1 MTRYFSRVTFIAALL
16 AAGGCGSTVVAP
28 PPPVDGGVVCRF
40 PDGTECRPGQSCPSP
55 DGCNTCGCSGDGVLA
70 CTARACVDGGPP
82 DVSERRTCVS
92 SADCPG
98 GEECHIVEGCATPS
112 YCGPLLGRPCSGD
125 LTPYCGCDG
134 RTFNASSTCPT
145 RTYEHRGPCGAVD
158 AGSPADGGAT
168 CRSTSDCPPSMMCQG
183 APGCDVPWRCVP
195 ATACTPDIARF
206 CGCDGVTFEGSSTCA
221 GRPYRAFGRCP
232 AADGGT
238 SCAPMDAVG
247 EGLCD
252 GYFGVAW
259 NGSACVSITGCR
271 CVGADCPRAYR
282 DREECVAACGG

>member
-1 MTRYFSRVTFIAALL
+1 MTRYLSRVTFIAALL

-82 DVSERRTCVS
+82 DVSERRACVS

-112 YCGPLLGRPCSGD
+112 YCGPLLGRQCSGD

-145 RTYEHRGPCGAVD
+145 RTYENRGPCGAVD
-158 AGSPADGGAT
+158 AGSPADGGA
-168 CRSTSDCPPSMMCQG
+168 
-183 APGCDVPWRCVP
+183 
-195 ATACTPDIARF
+195 
-206 CGCDGVTFEGSSTCA
+206 
-221 GRPYRAFGRCP
+221 
-232 AADGGT
+232 